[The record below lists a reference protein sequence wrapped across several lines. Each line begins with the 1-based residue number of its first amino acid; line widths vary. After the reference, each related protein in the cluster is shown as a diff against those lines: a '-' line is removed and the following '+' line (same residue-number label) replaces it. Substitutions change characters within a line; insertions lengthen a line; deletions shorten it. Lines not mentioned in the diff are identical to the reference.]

1 MGSLNIAS
9 AHSAHPEQR
18 KIYQLQDTIQRMQD
32 EIDHLKEALASVSR
46 TAPRWVTDWGLT
58 MPEATILG
66 ALVKHRVVSRDALMA
81 ALYSGRGPDA
91 EPDPEIVNVFILRLR
106 RKLRPHGITITTL
119 RGRGWHLCEEG
130 RRRLASSNGSAP

>member
-9 AHSAHPEQR
+9 KHAPHPEQR

-66 ALVKHRVVSRDALMA
+66 ACRASGTSLVRVSTIVITSGVRSARVPADFTKVNGIMIPRRSR
-81 ALYSGRGPDA
+81 
-91 EPDPEIVNVFILRLR
+91 
-106 RKLRPHGITITTL
+106 
-119 RGRGWHLCEEG
+119 EG
-130 RRRLASSNGSAP
+130 E